1 MQTWNTHPCRKVV
14 SCGEVFEAKQAVPMA
29 GSSSAGVNVDNLK
42 HTGQD
47 ERLQINS
54 VLHDIVL
61 TSE

>member
-1 MQTWNTHPCRKVV
+1 M
-14 SCGEVFEAKQAVPMA
+14 SCGEVFEAKQAVPLA
-29 GSSSAGVNVDNLK
+29 GSSSAGVIVDNLK

-54 VLHDIVL
+54 VPRDIVL